1 MGDGRTKTKVL
12 RTKRVS
18 RVNVT
23 EDSLFRGYVLTKN
36 KNCIEP
42 FKDVSSLK
50 SYDQVSEASEFAGI
64 LAENTV
70 LIDVDDTE
78 QSDILYKLVQDLDLK
93 CRVYQTTRGKHF
105 LFLNND
111 GIKRNRTN
119 AFLFLGIKCD
129 IKLGSRNSYS
139 VLKFNN
145 AERAILRDF
154 ENYDTVP
161 KYLTPT
167 NLKLPFLDLTE
178 GDGRNQELFNYILQL
193 QANDFTVEE
202 SRECIRLINE
212 FVLPNPLGSAE
223 LETIL
228 RDESFKSPSFFK
240 GSTFLFDKFS
250 TFLKNNAHVK
260 KINNRLHVFKD
271 GIYVDGAEEI
281 EREMINHI
289 PNLNRSKRTEVML
302 YLKLLVEEEV
312 NSNNANLIPFRN
324 GVLDLETDTLLAFNP
339 ALIVRNKINLDYNP
353 NAYDELM
360 DKTLDKLACGD
371 SNIRDLIEE
380 MIGYC
385 FYSRNE
391 LGKAFILVGD
401 KSNGKS
407 TLLALIEKILGYQNI
422 SSLDLGELGERFKTA
437 ELFGKLANIG
447 DDIGDEF
454 VADPSLFKKLV
465 TGDRVNVEKKGQD
478 PFEFNNYSKF
488 IFSANKI
495 PRIKDRTGAVQ
506 RRLLIIPFNA
516 RFSKDDEDFDPFI
529 KYKLQEQGSLEYLI
543 KLGVEGLKR
552 ILENKG
558 FTKSEKV
565 QRELDE
571 YEKTNNPILLFFE
584 DWEKEDFIQMSVNDA
599 YRNYTIFCAENNFQ
613 PFTKIEF
620 GRNLCTFYNLESFQ
634 RKVDGKNVRFYRKV
648 ADG

>member
-1 MGDGRTKTKVL
+1 MGDGRTKEKVL
-12 RTKRVS
+12 STS
-18 RVNVT
+18 G
-23 EDSLFRGYVLTKN
+23 DFIDPLFRGYVLTKN

-42 FKDVSSLK
+42 FKDVSNLK
-50 SYDQVSEASEFAGI
+50 SYSEIQNASEFAGI
-64 LAENTV
+64 LDKNTV
-70 LIDVDDTE
+70 LIDVDDE
-78 QSDILYKLVQDLDLK
+78 VQSEILYELVQNLDLK
-93 CRVYQTTRGKHF
+93 CRIYKTTRGMHF
-105 LFLNND
+105 LFLNN
-111 GIKRNRTN
+111 GMIKRNRTKSY
-119 AFLFLGIKCD
+119 LFLGIKCD

-139 VLKFNN
+139 ILKFNN
-145 AERAILRDF
+145 KEREILRDF
-154 ENYDTVP
+154 TEYDTVP

-167 NLKLPFLDLTE
+167 NLDLPFLKLSE

-193 QANDFTVEE
+193 QSNDFTVEE
-202 SRECIRLINE
+202 SRECINLINKY
-212 FVLPNPLGSAE
+212 VLEQPLSQNE
-223 LETIL
+223 LDVIL
-228 RDESFKSPSFFK
+228 RDDSFKAPSFFK
-240 GSTFLFDKFS
+240 GNTFLFDKFS
-250 TFLKNNAHVK
+250 VFLKNNAHIK
-260 KINNRLHVFKD
+260 KINSRLHIFKD
-271 GIYVDGAEEI
+271 GIYIDGQEDI
-281 EREMINHI
+281 EREMIQHI
-289 PNLNRSKRTEVML
+289 PALNRSKRTEVML
-302 YLKLLVEEEV
+302 YLKLLVEDEI
-312 NSNNANLIPFRN
+312 NPTYATLIPFRN
-324 GVLDLETDTLLAFNP
+324 GVLDLEKDILLDFNP
-339 ALIVRNKINLDYNP
+339 ALIVRNKINWDYNP
-353 NAYDELM
+353 NAYNKLM

-371 SNIRDLIEE
+371 EKIRHLIEE

-407 TLLALIEKILGYQNI
+407 TLLALLEQILGYSNI

-516 RFSKDDEDFDPFI
+516 QFSKEDPDFDPYI
-529 KYKLQEQGSLEYLI
+529 KYKLQEQTSLEYLI

-620 GRNLCTFYNLESFQ
+620 GRNLCNFYNLESFQ
-634 RKVDGKNVRFYRKV
+634 KKVDGKNVRVYREV
-648 ADG
+648 TDE

>member
-1 MGDGRTKTKVL
+1 MGDRRSRKKVL
-12 RTKRVS
+12 RTS
-18 RVNVT
+18 RT
-23 EDSLFRGYVLTKN
+23 SKIKDSLFRGYVLTKN
-36 KNCIEP
+36 KNCLES
-42 FKDVSSLK
+42 FKDIKDLK
-50 SYDQVSEASEFAGI
+50 SYSEIENAPEFAGI

-111 GIKRNRTN
+111 SIKRNRTGTD
-119 AFLFLGIKCD
+119 LFLGIKAD

-154 ENYDTVP
+154 EDYDTVP

-212 FVLPNPLGSAE
+212 YVLPNPLGSDE

-228 RDESFKSPSFFK
+228 RDESFKAPSFFK

-250 TFLKNNAHVK
+250 MFLKNNAHVK

-281 EREMINHI
+281 EREMISHI
-289 PNLNRSKRTEVML
+289 PNLNRAKRMEVML

-312 NSNNANLIPFRN
+312 NHTNANLIPFRN

-360 DKTLDKLACGD
+360 DKTLNKLACED
-371 SNIRDLIEE
+371 INIRHLIEE

-407 TLLALIEKILGYQNI
+407 TLLALIEKILGHKNI
-422 SSLDLGELGERFKTA
+422 SSLDLSELGERFKTA

-529 KYKLQEQGSLEYLI
+529 KYKLQEQQSLEYLI

-584 DWEKEDFIQMSVNDA
+584 EWEKEDFIQMSVNDA
-599 YRNYTIFCAENNFQ
+599 YRNYTLFCAENNFQ

-634 RKVDGKNVRFYRKV
+634 KKVNGKNVRVYREV
-648 ADG
+648 TD